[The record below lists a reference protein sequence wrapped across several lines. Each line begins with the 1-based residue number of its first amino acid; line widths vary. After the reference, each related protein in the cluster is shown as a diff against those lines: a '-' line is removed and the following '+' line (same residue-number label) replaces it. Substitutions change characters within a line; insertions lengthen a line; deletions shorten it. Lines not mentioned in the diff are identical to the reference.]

1 MSLEGY
7 NDNLMVALE
16 TLWSKFLAY
25 IPSLVSAIIIIVA
38 GVVISKLLQ
47 HLTMAGLAL
56 IRFDKVSE
64 KVGIHDGL
72 RRFGIKKSASEILGL
87 IIFWVLLLVFFIS
100 AAETLDV
107 QYLTQI
113 IDAVIFYLPNVLGA
127 GLIFVF
133 GLIFAHFLRNVILG
147 ASERMGEDYAH
158 LIANI
163 IHAVVIVLVTVLA
176 IGQLK
181 IEVELLFRIIE
192 IAVLASGVAI
202 ALAVGLGC
210 KDLAY
215 SIVAGFYAR
224 EIFKEGMYI
233 ELADGTAGTVE
244 KIGAISTK
252 MATMEGNMLVPNSQL
267 TGMKVKQ
274 VIAR

>member
-16 TLWSKFLAY
+16 TLWNKFLAY
-25 IPSLVSAIIIIVA
+25 IPSIVSALIIIVA
-38 GVVISKLLQ
+38 GVIISKLLQ
-47 HLTMAGLAL
+47 HLTMGALAL

-72 RRFGIKKSASEILGL
+72 RRFGVKKTASEIFGL
-87 IIFWVLLLVFFIS
+87 VVFWVVLLVFIIS

-107 QYLTQI
+107 QYMTQV

-133 GLIFAHFLRNVILG
+133 GLMFAHFLRNVVLG
-147 ASERMGEDYAH
+147 ASERMGEEYAH

-192 IAVLASGVAI
+192 IAVLATGIAI
-202 ALAVGLGC
+202 ALAVGIGC

-215 SIVAGFYAR
+215 SVIAGFYAR
-224 EIFKEGMYI
+224 ELFKEGTYL
-233 ELADGTAGTVE
+233 ELSDGTTGTIE
-244 KIGAISTK
+244 KIGAVSTK
-252 MATMEGNMLVPNSQL
+252 MATMDGNVLIPNSHL

-274 VIAR
+274 MTRH